1 VTFFN
6 PFDPDFRA
14 DPYQQYARILEE
26 APTHQSPLGGWVL
39 ARYADIEKV
48 LRNPHMT
55 MGGVLNPTEREQL
68 LRAQGIWEIWET
80 SAVPVFMDN
89 AVLLKDPPD
98 HTRLRSLMSK
108 AFTPRAIEALRP
120 HIQALVDKM
129 LDDVGAG
136 GETDLVADL
145 AFPLPALVICEMLG
159 VPIED
164 RDALKGWSAAAARL
178 LDPLTDIATFS
189 EAAEALAGFNGY
201 FAGLVAERRRQ
212 PRGDLLSVLIAA
224 EEDGQRLSDNELL
237 TNMTF
242 LFGAGHETTQNL
254 IGNAV
259 LALLENPEQLD
270 VLRARPELIKNAVE
284 EFLRF
289 DPPVQVTGRTA
300 LEPIDLT
307 DVAAD
312 SGERFVLLLAAGN
325 RDPAQ
330 FEDPHR
336 LDLARHDVRP
346 LSFGGG
352 IHFCLGAALARV
364 EGQVAIGSVVSR
376 FSKLELTADPVR
388 RETFTLRGLASLP
401 LRVAA

>member
-6 PFDPDFRA
+6 PFDPDFRN

-39 ARYADIEKV
+39 SRYADIEKV
-48 LRNPHMT
+48 LRNPRTT

-68 LRAQGIWEIWET
+68 LRAQGIWEIWEN

-89 AVLLKDPPD
+89 AILFADPPD

-120 HIQALVDKM
+120 HIQVLVDAL
-129 LDDVGAG
+129 LDEMART
-136 GETDLVADL
+136 GEADLVTDL

-159 VPIED
+159 VPTED
-164 RDALKGWSAAAARL
+164 RDPLKVWSAAAARL

-189 EAAEALAGFNGY
+189 EAAEALAGFNAY
-201 FAGLVAERRRQ
+201 FSALVAERRRQ
-212 PRGDLLSVLIAA
+212 PRDDLLSALIAA
-224 EEDGQRLSDNELL
+224 EEDGQRLSDDELF

-259 LALLENPEQLD
+259 LALMDNRSQLD
-270 VLRARPELIKNAVE
+270 KLRAQPPLIKGAVE

-300 LEPIDLT
+300 LESIELT
-307 DVAAD
+307 DITVPEGD
-312 SGERFVLLLAAGN
+312 RLILLLAAGN

-330 FEDPHR
+330 FDDPHR
-336 LDLARHDVRP
+336 LDIARHDIRP

-364 EGQVAIGSVVSR
+364 EGQIAIGSVVSR
-376 FSKLELTADPVR
+376 FSKIEPNGDAIR
-388 RETFTLRGLASLP
+388 RETFTLRGLTSLP
-401 LRVAA
+401 VRVAA

>member
-1 VTFFN
+1 MAFFN
-6 PFDPDFRA
+6 PFDPDFRQ
-14 DPYQQYARILEE
+14 DPYAQYARILEE
-26 APTHQSPLGGWVL
+26 SPTHQSALGGWVL
-39 ARYADIEKV
+39 ARYADVEKV
-48 LRNPHMT
+48 LRSPHMT
-55 MGGVLNPTEREQL
+55 MGGVLNPVEREQL
-68 LRAQGIWEIWET
+68 LRAQGIWDVWQN
-80 SAVPVFMDN
+80 SAVPLFMDN
-89 AVLLKDPPD
+89 AILLSDPPD

-120 HIQALVDKM
+120 HIQALVDGL
-129 LDDVGAG
+129 LDDVGAA
-136 GETDLVADL
+136 GETDLVTDL

-159 VPIED
+159 VPTED
-164 RDALKGWSAAAARL
+164 RDALKVWSAAAARL
-178 LDPLTDIATFS
+178 LDPLTDLATFT
-189 EAAEALAGFNGY
+189 EAAEALGGFNGY
-201 FAGLVAERRRQ
+201 FAALVAERRRQ
-212 PRGDLLSVLIAA
+212 PRDDLLSALIAA
-224 EEDGQRLSDNELL
+224 EEDGQRLSDDELL

-259 LALLENPEQLD
+259 LALLENPSQLER
-270 VLRARPELIKNAVE
+270 LQGQPHLIKGAVE

-300 LEPIDLT
+300 LEPIELT
-307 DVAAD
+307 DVAVD
-312 SGERFVLLLAAGN
+312 TGERMILLLAAAN

-330 FEDPHR
+330 FDDPHR
-336 LDLARHDVRP
+336 LDVTRPDVRA

-364 EGQVAIGSVVSR
+364 EGQVAIGSVLSR
-376 FSKLELTADPVR
+376 FSKVELAGDPVR

>member
-1 VTFFN
+1 MTFFN